1 MAFCTDRIR
10 RGSAAALVAL
20 ALAACDSNM
29 PETFNAEATSG
40 DVNAMTSVFA
50 APVFQSFAAASAD
63 VDEVTGAGAS
73 ASVAQLRSGAQG
85 RRVDAARY
93 AGRLRAVLPSD
104 APAANGLS
112 VSRADIPP
120 EALGKTYVYDTGTDT
135 YVASDI
141 PGAPANGVRF
151 LLYAVDPVTH
161 AIAEPLNQLGYVDV
175 IDQSG
180 SDNRAARIVVVSG
193 STTYLD
199 YGVEASG
206 TATGG
211 RVLVDGFVT
220 DGTTRADF
228 RLDNRIEM
236 TGLSSGEATLDY
248 AIEVPTRDL
257 EFGFDMTLALD
268 AEEQSAAITLGLE
281 LSGPNGHVNL
291 AGDYTTLGGSG
302 SLDVDVNGDDFATIS
317 VTTTPTTTTIEVVG
331 ARGNA
336 LTDAEREA
344 LERIFEAFEGAFEV
358 VDDLLR
364 PVDNLTAGS

>member
-1 MAFCTDRIR
+1 MAFCMDRIR

-20 ALAACDSNM
+20 GLAACDSNV

-40 DVNAMTSVFA
+40 DVNAMTGIFA
-50 APVFQSFAAASAD
+50 APVFESFAAASGD
-63 VDEVTGAGAS
+63 VDEVTGTGAS
-73 ASVAQLRSGAQG
+73 ASIAQLRSGADG
-85 RRVDAARY
+85 RQVDAARY
-93 AGRLRAVLPSD
+93 AGRLRAVLPAE
-104 APAANGLS
+104 APAAGLS
-112 VSRADIPP
+112 ASSADIPP
-120 EALGKTYVYDTGTDT
+120 DALGKTYVYDPATDT
-135 YVASDI
+135 YVVSDI

-161 AIAEPLNQLGYVDV
+161 QVAESLDQLGYVDV

-180 SDNRAARIVVVSG
+180 SDNRSARIVVVSG

-228 RLDNRIEM
+228 RLDNRIVM
-236 TGLSSGEATLDY
+236 TSLSSGQATLDY
-248 AIEVPTRDL
+248 AIEVPSRDL
-257 EFGFDMTLALD
+257 DFGFDLTVSLD
-268 AEEQSAAITLGLE
+268 AEAESAALVLGLE

-291 AGDYTTLGGSG
+291 SGDYATLGGSG
-302 SLDVDVNGDDFATIS
+302 SLDVDVNGEDFATIQ
-317 VTTTPTTTTIEVVG
+317 VTTTPTTTTIEILG
-331 ARGNA
+331 AGGNA
-336 LTDAEREA
+336 LTEQERQA
-344 LERIFEAFEGAFEV
+344 LENIFEAFEEAFDV

-364 PVDNLTAGS
+364 PVDNLTAG

>member
-1 MAFCTDRIR
+1 MALCMDRIR

-20 ALAACDSNM
+20 GVAACDSNM

-40 DVNAMTSVFA
+40 DVNAMTGIFA
-50 APVFQSFAAASAD
+50 APVFASFAAASGD
-63 VDEVTGAGAS
+63 VDVVTGAGAS
-73 ASVAQLRSGAQG
+73 ASIAQLRSGADG
-85 RRVDAARY
+85 RQVDAARY
-93 AGRLRAVLPSD
+93 AGRLRAILPAE
-104 APAANGLS
+104 APSAGFSAS
-112 VSRADIPP
+112 SADIPP
-120 EALGKTYVYDTGTDT
+120 DALGKTYVYDPATDT

-161 AIAEPLNQLGYVDV
+161 QVAEPLNQLGYADV

-180 SDNRAARIVVVSG
+180 SDNRAARIIVVSG

-228 RLDNRIEM
+228 RLDNRIVM
-236 TGLSSGEATLDY
+236 TSLSSGQATLDY

-257 EFGFDMTLALD
+257 EFGFDLTVSLD
-268 AEEQSAAITLGLE
+268 AEAESAALALGLD

-291 AGDYTTLGGSG
+291 SGDYTTLGGSG
-302 SLDVDVNGDDFATIS
+302 SLDVDVNGEDFATIQ
-317 VTTTPTTTTIEVVG
+317 VTTTPTTTTIEILG
-331 ARGNA
+331 AGGNA
-336 LTDAEREA
+336 LTEQERQA
-344 LERIFEAFEGAFEV
+344 LENIFEAFEEAFDV

-364 PVDNLTAGS
+364 PVDNLTAG

>member
-1 MAFCTDRIR
+1 MAFCMDRIR

-20 ALAACDSNM
+20 GLAACDSNM

-40 DVNAMTSVFA
+40 DVNAMTGIFA
-50 APVFQSFAAASAD
+50 APVFESFAAVSGD

-73 ASVAQLRSGAQG
+73 ASIAQLRSGADG
-85 RRVDAARY
+85 RRIDAARY
-93 AGRLRAVLPSD
+93 AGRLRAILPAD
-104 APAANGLS
+104 APAANGFS
-112 VSRADIPP
+112 ASSADIPP
-120 EALGKTYVYDTGTDT
+120 DALGKTYAYDTATDT

-161 AIAEPLNQLGYVDV
+161 QVAEPLNQLGYVDV

-180 SDNRAARIVVVSG
+180 SNNRAARIIVVSG

-220 DGTTRADF
+220 DGASRADF
-228 RLDNRIEM
+228 RLDNRIVM
-236 TGLSSGEATLDY
+236 TSLSSGQATLDY
-248 AIEVPTRDL
+248 AIEVPSRDL
-257 EFGFDMTLALD
+257 EFGFDLTVSLD
-268 AEEQSAAITLGLE
+268 GEAESAALTLGLE

-291 AGDYTTLGGSG
+291 SGDFTTLGGAG
-302 SLDVDVNGDDFATIS
+302 SLDVDVNGEDFATIQ
-317 VTTTPTTTTIEVVG
+317 VTTTPTTTTIEILG
-331 ARGNA
+331 AGGNA
-336 LTDAEREA
+336 LTDQERQA
-344 LERIFEAFEGAFEV
+344 LENIFGAFEDAFEV

-364 PVDNLTAGS
+364 PVDNLTAG